1 MKAFSTTNGADS
13 GMGGARSGERGAV
26 VVEFALVTL
35 MLILL
40 LVGTTE
46 LGRAWYTVHVLTGA
60 AREGARVGAMLGGGE
75 DREAAIWAR
84 IGAVL
89 NETGVDDYDVDIQL
103 ASGYGQPLRVEV
115 STVFRSVVAE
125 FIPGLNEPLTLKGVA
140 VFNQE
145 IP

>member
-1 MKAFSTTNGADS
+1 MKALSTGI
-13 GMGGARSGERGAV
+13 RSSIRKGEVRNSERGAV

-35 MLILL
+35 LLILI

-75 DREAAIWAR
+75 GREAAIRAR
-84 IGAVL
+84 IGEVL
-89 NETGVDDYDVDIQL
+89 NETGVDAYDVEIQL

-115 STVFRSVVAE
+115 RSGFQSVVSD
-125 FIPGLNEPLTLKGVA
+125 FIPGLNETLTLKGVA

>member
-1 MKAFSTTNGADS
+1 MKALSTRIRPDTR
-13 GMGGARSGERGAV
+13 MRGARHGERGAV
-26 VVEFALVTL
+26 IVEFALVTL
-35 MLILL
+35 MLILI

-75 DREAAIWAR
+75 GREAAIRAR
-84 IGAVL
+84 IGEVL
-89 NETGVDDYDVDIQL
+89 NETGVDQYDVAIQL

-115 STVFRSVVAE
+115 RSTFRSVVSE
-125 FIPGLNEPLTLKGVA
+125 LIPGLNEPLTLKGVA